1 MELDDNNISESES
14 ESQESFVNKDKYIK
28 TEDIIEGLI
37 DSINY
42 AKSYFTLKE
51 SNNEKYIILFTDIFN
66 TYKITDEIINN
77 NIDKLKEEKN
87 ITFLLVGKNK
97 RNELKHSKNNSFYSD
112 EEIKI
117 TQIIIEKYGEKSELI
132 DFENMKK
139 IKNILSSNNVIK
151 DEIIYPNEIYK

>member
-1 MELDDNNISESES
+1 MELGDNNISDSES
-14 ESQESFVNKDKYIK
+14 ESQESFVNKDKHIK

-66 TYKITDEIINN
+66 TYKIKNDMINN

-97 RNELKHSKNNSFYSD
+97 RNELKHSKNNSFCSD

-132 DFENMKK
+132 YFENMKK

>member
-1 MELDDNNISESES
+1 MELGDNNISDSES

-42 AKSYFTLKE
+42 AKNYFTLKE

-132 DFENMKK
+132 YFENMKK

>member
-1 MELDDNNISESES
+1 M
-14 ESQESFVNKDKYIK
+14 NKDKHIK
-28 TEDIIEGLI
+28 TEDIIGGLI

-66 TYKITDEIINN
+66 TYKITDEMINN

-97 RNELKHSKNNSFYSD
+97 RNELKHSKNNSFCSD

-132 DFENMKK
+132 YFENMKK

>member
-1 MELDDNNISESES
+1 MELGDNNISESES
-14 ESQESFVNKDKYIK
+14 ESQESFVNKHKYIK

-132 DFENMKK
+132 YFENMKK

>member
-1 MELDDNNISESES
+1 ME
-14 ESQESFVNKDKYIK
+14 
-28 TEDIIEGLI
+28 
-37 DSINY
+37 
-42 AKSYFTLKE
+42 
-51 SNNEKYIILFTDIFN
+51 
-66 TYKITDEIINN
+66 ITDEIINN

-97 RNELKHSKNNSFYSD
+97 RNELKHSKNNSFCSD

-132 DFENMKK
+132 YFENMKK